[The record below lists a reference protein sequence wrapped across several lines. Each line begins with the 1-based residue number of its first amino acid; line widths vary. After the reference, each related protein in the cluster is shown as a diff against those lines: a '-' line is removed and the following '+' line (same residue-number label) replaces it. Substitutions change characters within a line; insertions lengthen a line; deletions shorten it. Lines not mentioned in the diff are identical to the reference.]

1 MSGGGGG
8 LPGDGGDDP
17 DGPWS
22 TVGKKKKPTRGGT
35 SGGGGANRGGGGID
49 RGGDDPYGG
58 GGFNRGGDG
67 RYGGGGFNRGGD
79 GQYGGGGFNRG
90 GDGHYGGGGINRGGR
105 SGGGARFHGGG
116 PHYSGG
122 DGSPSR
128 VQGGGGRGAGRGY
141 QHPAQGQPR
150 YDYGRGYSPR
160 PASREMAS
168 SSSSGPVGRAV
179 IPNEVK
185 LLVNHFK
192 IIFGESTI
200 FRYDIKLDEDSE
212 KLDQDSS
219 GASVVKLSKED
230 LKFAKAQLFKIL
242 KYPPNSFAVAYDG
255 KGDLFT
261 FTRLPKR
268 LYTVKVGSRNYS
280 ASAELKQELS
290 FSQLG
295 HQPVPANVL
304 RCLDVIVREA
314 SSLDKIIIGPRFYM
328 PERSAGNE
336 TPRYAITTSSLK
348 GTKQTLKPT
357 KQGMVQ
363 CVDYS
368 AMEFCQPGTS
378 VLNLVKELLNRIDV
392 REPFAD
398 LSEKGW
404 KYLEGQLKGLCV
416 TLSYQKSSVGR
427 KYKVQ
432 GLTDER
438 AEQMSFP
445 NFDKDKR
452 SKTWKLVE
460 YYLEKHGKEI
470 MYKKLPCLVLNKNP
484 DRPNHVPIELC
495 NLHGWQKYPED
506 PNQKPRKPVSA
517 LARKEAILRM
527 VEAGPCRGNQGK
539 QFNISLVK
547 EMTEVMGK
555 VLPAP
560 MLKLGDS
567 SKFRIGSPNCQWNL
581 RGRIISEGKKLR
593 NWGILDFSAQESRPR
608 KQALDVKMFT
618 GLIVSKCC
626 ELGIEMHPKPCFELS
641 SAMSVLSDPCQ
652 LLKVLNQAEQEKLQ
666 LLFCPM
672 SEQHPGYKT
681 LKLICETQ
689 LGIQTQCLLSHH
701 ANKHQDQY
709 MSNLALKINSKL
721 GGSNVQLCDE
731 FPRVD
736 GTHFMF
742 IGADVNHPSPGDK
755 ESESIAAVVA
765 SMDRSAS
772 KYVSRIRAQKQ
783 GCEMIAELDVM
794 CGELIE
800 VFKNRNGVKPEKIIY
815 FRDGVSDEQLNMVL
829 QEEVDPMRKKF
840 KKDGYL
846 PTITVIVAKKR
857 HSTRLFPFPNTHKEQ
872 QTNSGNVLPGTVVDA
887 DVVDKPDE
895 DFFLCSHEGLH
906 GTSRPT
912 HYYMLWNEHGFQ
924 PVDMQ
929 KLVYSLCFM
938 FARCTKP
945 VSLTTPVKYADLAAY
960 RGRDYYMASQ
970 AQKAGPS
977 SSASVNASVLP
988 EMHAA
993 LRDSMFFI

>member
-8 LPGDGGDDP
+8 LPGGGGDDP

-22 TVGKKKKPTRGGT
+22 TVGKKKKPSGGGT
-35 SGGGGANRGGGGID
+35 SGGGDANRGGGGI
-49 RGGDDPYGG
+49 
-58 GGFNRGGDG
+58 NRGGDG
-67 RYGGGGFNRGGD
+67 AYGGGGFNRGGD

-90 GDGHYGGGGINRGGR
+90 GDGQYGGGGFNRGGDGQYGGGGFNRGGR
-105 SGGGARFHGGG
+105 SGGGARYH
-116 PHYSGG
+116 GG

-141 QHPAQGQPR
+141 QHQAQGQPR
-150 YDYGRGYSPR
+150 HDYVRPPYSPR
-160 PASREMAS
+160 RTASRDMAS
-168 SSSSGPVGRAV
+168 PSSSGPVGRAV

-192 IIFGESTI
+192 ITFEESTI
-200 FRYDIKLDEDSE
+200 FRYEIKLAEDSE
-212 KLDQDSS
+212 KLDEDSS
-219 GASVVKLSKED
+219 GASVVKLSTAD
-230 LKFAKAQLFKIL
+230 LKCAKAQLFKIL
-242 KYPPNSFAVAYDG
+242 KDPPHPLAVAYDG

-261 FTRLPKR
+261 FTRLPER
-268 LYTVKVGSRNYS
+268 VYTVKVGSRNYN

-290 FSQLG
+290 LSQLD

-328 PERSAGNE
+328 PEWSAGNE

-368 AMEFCQPGTS
+368 AMEFCQPETS
-378 VLNLVKELLNRIDV
+378 VLNLVKDLLNRIDV

-398 LSEKGW
+398 LTENGR

-438 AEQMSFP
+438 AEQMTF
-445 NFDKDKR
+445 FDFDEDK
-452 SKTWKLVE
+452 SSEIWSLSD
-460 YYLEKHGKEI
+460 YYLKKHGKVI
-470 MYKKLPCLVLNKNP
+470 RHNKLPCLVLNKNP
-484 DRPNHVPIELC
+484 ERPNYVPIELC
-495 NLHGWQKYPED
+495 NLHGWQKYPKD
-506 PNQKPRKPVSA
+506 PNQKPQKPVSA
-517 LARKEAILRM
+517 SKRKEEILRM
-527 VEAGPCRGNQGK
+527 VKAGPCRGNRGK
-539 QFNISLVK
+539 QFNITLVK

-581 RGRIISEGKKLR
+581 RGRTISEGKRLR

-608 KQALDVKMFT
+608 KEALDVKMFT
-618 GLIVSKCC
+618 SYIVSKCC
-626 ELGIEMHPKPCFELS
+626 ELGIEMHEEPCFKLPS
-641 SAMSVLSDPCQ
+641 KMSVLSDPSQ
-652 LLKVLNQAEQEKLQ
+652 LLEELRQAEQADELQ

-689 LGIQTQCLLSHH
+689 LGIKTQCLLSHH

-721 GGSNVQLCDE
+721 GGSNVQLSDK
-731 FPRVD
+731 FPRVA
-736 GTHFMF
+736 GTPFMF

-755 ESESIAAVVA
+755 EIC
-765 SMDRSAS
+765 
-772 KYVSRIRAQKQ
+772 Q
-783 GCEMIAELDVM
+783 
-794 CGELIE
+794 
-800 VFKNRNGVKPEKIIY
+800 
-815 FRDGVSDEQLNMVL
+815 
-829 QEEVDPMRKKF
+829 
-840 KKDGYL
+840 DGYL

-857 HSTRLFPFPNTHKEQ
+857 HSTRLFPFPSTHKEQ

-887 DVVDKPDE
+887 EVVDKPDE

-993 LRDSMFFI
+993 VRDSMFFI

>member
-1 MSGGGGG
+1 MTPTDPG
-8 LPGDGGDDP
+8 LPSGRRRSPAEGALRAEAA
-17 DGPWS
+17 S
-22 TVGKKKKPTRGGT
+22 TVAEAASTVAEMTPT
-35 SGGGGANRGGGGID
+35 AE
-49 RGGDDPYGG
+49 
-58 GGFNRGGDG
+58 
-67 RYGGGGFNRGGD
+67 
-79 GQYGGGGFNRG
+79 
-90 GDGHYGGGGINRGGR
+90 
-105 SGGGARFHGGG
+105 A
-116 PHYSGG
+116 
-122 DGSPSR
+122 
-128 VQGGGGRGAGRGY
+128 
-141 QHPAQGQPR
+141 
-150 YDYGRGYSPR
+150 
-160 PASREMAS
+160 ASIVAEMAITAEAAPIVAEMAITAEAAS
-168 SSSSGPVGRAV
+168 IGAAGVAEQPATTAEDPTTPAEMARQAEFREEEAAVLAAGRAV
-179 IPNEVK
+179 IPNKVK

-200 FRYDIKLDEDSE
+200 FR
-212 KLDQDSS
+212 
-219 GASVVKLSKED
+219 
-230 LKFAKAQLFKIL
+230 
-242 KYPPNSFAVAYDG
+242 
-255 KGDLFT
+255 
-261 FTRLPKR
+261 LPER
-268 LYTVKVGSRNYS
+268 LYTAKVGSRNYN

-328 PERSAGNE
+328 PERSAANE

-378 VLNLVKELLNRIDV
+378 VLNLVKHLLNRIGV

-398 LSEKGW
+398 LSEKER
-404 KYLEGQLKGLCV
+404 KYLEGQLKGLCI

-432 GLTDER
+432 GLTDKC
-438 AEQMSFP
+438 AEQMTFP
-445 NFDKDKR
+445 DFDEDKS
-452 SKTWKLVE
+452 SKTWELVD
-460 YYLEKHGKEI
+460 YYLEKHFKVI
-470 MYKKLPCLVLNKNP
+470 MNKKLPCLVLNKNP

-495 NLHGWQKYPED
+495 ILHGWQKYPED
-506 PNQKPRKPVSA
+506 PNQKPRRPVTA
-517 LARKEAILRM
+517 LERKQAILRM
-527 VEAGPCRGNQGK
+527 VEAGPCRGNRGK
-539 QFNISLVK
+539 QFNISLVNQ
-547 EMTEVMGK
+547 MTEVTGK

-567 SKFRIGSPNCQWNL
+567 KFSICSPNRQWNL
-581 RGRIISEGKKLR
+581 HGHTISEGKNLR
-593 NWGILDFSAQESRPR
+593 SWGILDFSAEESRPR
-608 KQALDVKMFT
+608 KQALDVNMFT
-618 GLIVSKCC
+618 GHIV
-626 ELGIEMHPKPCFELS
+626 M
-641 SAMSVLSDPCQ
+641 LSDPSQ
-652 LLKVLNQAEQEKLQ
+652 LLEKLRQAEQAPVKLQ

-701 ANKHQDQY
+701 ANNPNSKYQDQC
-709 MSNLALKINSKL
+709 MSNLVLKINSKL

-731 FPRVD
+731 FPQVA
-736 GTHFMF
+736 GTPFMF

-765 SMDRSAS
+765 SMDDSAS

-783 GCEMIAELDVM
+783 GCEMIAELHVM

-800 VFKNRNGVKPEKIIY
+800 VFKNRNGIKPEKIIY

-840 KKDGYL
+840 RDDGYL

-872 QTNSGNVLPGTVVDA
+872 QTNSGNVLPRTVVDA
-887 DVVDKPDE
+887 DVVDKLDE

-912 HYYMLWNEHGFQ
+912 HYYMLRDEHGFE
-924 PVDMQ
+924 PVDMH
-929 KLVYSLCFM
+929 VRSLHQAGVADD
-938 FARCTKP
+938 ARKVCRP
-945 VSLTTPVKYADLAAY
+945 
-960 RGRDYYMASQ
+960 RGLPRQGLLHGASQ

-977 SSASVNASVLP
+977 SSASVNASMLP